1 MKEFFTGYLTLLN
14 RVTVG
19 IAVLYLLL
27 PDVFIGI
34 EERALF
40 LTCTY
45 IIFVRIV
52 IIDAKSMKEYKLR
65 LACNMMNRSN
75 IFYIYSSSIIKFL
88 SILLMTILNC
98 FIIRHIVWA
107 VLDMLTK

>member
-1 MKEFFTGYLTLLN
+1 MMESFKGYLLLLK
-14 RVTVG
+14 RVTEG
-19 IAVLYLLL
+19 LAILYLLAPNL
-27 PDVFIGI
+27 FVSI
-34 EERALF
+34 EEKTLM
-40 LTCTY
+40 LMCTY

-52 IIDAKSMKEYKLR
+52 MIDAKSIKEYKLR
-65 LACNMMNRSN
+65 LACNMVNKSN
-75 IFYIYSSSIIKFL
+75 LFYIYSSSIIKFL

>member
-1 MKEFFTGYLTLLN
+1 MESLKGYLLLLK
-14 RVTVG
+14 RITEG
-19 IAVLYLLL
+19 LAILYLLVPNL
-27 PDVFIGI
+27 FVGI
-34 EERALF
+34 EEKTLI
-40 LTCTY
+40 LMCTY
-45 IIFVRIV
+45 IIFVRIA
-52 IIDAKSMKEYKLR
+52 IIDAKSIKEYKLR
-65 LACNMMNRSN
+65 LACNMVNRSN

>member
-34 EERALF
+34 EEKTLI
-40 LTCTY
+40 LMCTY

-98 FIIRHIVWA
+98 YILRHIIWV

>member
-1 MKEFFTGYLTLLN
+1 MMESFKGYLLLLK
-14 RVTVG
+14 RVTEG
-19 IAVLYLLL
+19 LAILYLLAPNL
-27 PDVFIGI
+27 FVGI
-34 EERALF
+34 EEKTLM
-40 LTCTY
+40 LMCTY

-52 IIDAKSMKEYKLR
+52 MIDAKSIKEYKLR

-98 FIIRHIVWA
+98 YILRHIIWV
-107 VLDMLTK
+107 VLDILTK